1 MLEQLIK
8 TLTSNPVYLAG
19 AVVLALIIVIGIV
32 KKLVKLALVVVAIFI
47 LFIAYLVY
55 TGQEVPTS
63 FEDIKKTV
71 QEEVIDPGKA
81 MLKDKAEEAKDK
93 AAEKVKEEVDKAV
106 DDMHE
111 K

>member
-1 MLEQLIK
+1 MIEQLIE

-32 KKLVKLALVVVAIFI
+32 KKLLKLALLVVALFV
-47 LFIAYLVY
+47 LFIGYLVY

-63 FEDIKKTV
+63 LEGIKKTV
-71 QEEVIDPGKA
+71 QEEVIDPGKE
-81 MLKDKAEEAKDK
+81 MLKDKAEEAKEK

-106 DDMHE
+106 DE
-111 K
+111 VLK